1 MTITRRNPHPTT
13 PAHDAPTSSAR
24 QCAVITCRVCGRRQE
39 VTLANALLLC
49 ADCRADP
56 RGLLNRLHAHQQRS
70 DAELDA
76 AWHAFRGGVASV
88 PARDQQRYGVV
99 IGTLTDLLTQRR
111 DDAAFAGRVWRA
123 WVAAGSAD
131 DGLARILAAERVL
144 WDAVWRVRTRRI
156 HLARARDECLLALDL
171 LDECERRMR

>member
-1 MTITRRNPHPTT
+1 MTITRHKPPQTM
-13 PAHDAPTSSAR
+13 PVPDMPTSSAHQR
-24 QCAVITCRVCGRRQE
+24 AMITCRVCGRRQE

-76 AWHAFRGGVASV
+76 AWHAFRAGVAAVS
-88 PARDQQRYGVV
+88 PRDQQRYGVV
-99 IGTLTDLLTQRR
+99 IGTLTDLLIQRR

-123 WVAAGSAD
+123 WVAASVAD
-131 DGLARILAAERVL
+131 DGLARILAAECVL
-144 WDAVWRVRTRRI
+144 WDAVWRVRTRRV
-156 HLARARDECLLALDL
+156 HLARARDECLIALDL
-171 LDECERRMR
+171 LEE